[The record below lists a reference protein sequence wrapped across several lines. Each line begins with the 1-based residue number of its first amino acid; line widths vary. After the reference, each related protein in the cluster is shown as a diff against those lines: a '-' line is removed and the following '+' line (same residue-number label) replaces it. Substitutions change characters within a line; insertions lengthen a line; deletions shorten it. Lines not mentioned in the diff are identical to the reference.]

1 MTVSA
6 QSPVI
11 TYTANGSAT
20 DFAYPFLVILPTDLK
35 VYFNNIEVTTGFV
48 VSGTGVEA
56 GGTVAFTSPPAN
68 GTLIKLLRSLSLDR
82 TTDYVE
88 GGALR
93 AAVLDADID
102 RVVMMLQDVRA
113 DAASLVEFAALL
125 DETRENIDNIE
136 ANAAA
141 AAASAEAALVSENN
155 ADASEAAA
163 AAAASTATT
172 QAGIAI
178 TQAGIA
184 TTQAAN
190 ASTSAST
197 AATQA
202 GIATTQAGSA
212 STSASTATTQAGIA
226 TAQAG
231 TATTQATNAS
241 SSAAAAA
248 ASALDAANRVPK
260 TSNTGSAVMPAGT
273 SAQRDAVPASGYTRF
288 NTTLQSLEVY
298 NDAALAW
305 VPAGQGAT
313 GAVGNPVF
321 YENDKVITG
330 DYTVPSNK
338 NAMSAGPIEIAL
350 GVDVTLAGDAIW
362 RIV

>member
-113 DAASLVEFAALL
+113 DSASLVEFAALL

-155 ADASEAAA
+155 AAASEAGAA
-163 AAAASTATT
+163 E
-172 QAGIAI
+172 
-178 TQAGIA
+178 
-184 TTQAAN
+184 
-190 ASTSAST
+190 
-197 AATQA
+197 
-202 GIATTQAGSA
+202 
-212 STSASTATTQAGIA
+212 
-226 TAQAG
+226 
-231 TATTQATNAS
+231 
-241 SSAAAAA
+241 
-248 ASALDAANRVPK
+248 ASAIAAEGRVPR
-260 TSNTGSAVMPAGT
+260 TSNTGSAVMPVGT
-273 SAQRDAVPASGYTRF
+273 TDQRDAIPVSGYTRF

-350 GVDVTLAGDAIW
+350 GVEVTLAGDALW